1 MVTTLTRRHFGKLA
15 AASALACPAVVQ
27 AQPAWPTKPVRILIS
42 FPPGGS
48 SDFVARAITPALSE
62 HFGQQFIVDN
72 RPGAGGTV
80 AGDILRREQPDG
92 YTFLLSNNAPFT
104 IAPTMFKKIPYNV
117 VKDFTHVCYLGATY
131 GGLVA
136 HANVGVKT
144 AAELIAKA
152 KANPGQLSFG
162 SSGVGSIGHI
172 TGNTFCR
179 AAGIDILHVPYRG
192 AGPLRIDLTAGI
204 IGLQFEGIVTSVPQ
218 IAAGEL
224 FGLGVTSD
232 KRLPAVPNIPTFR
245 EMGYDVSVKNW
256 HGISAPANLP
266 PAIAE
271 KMSAALADICTRQAI
286 TDQFAKIGNYYDPM
300 TSAEF
305 SAFVADQIE
314 VWRPMIIAAGAAG
327 Q

>member
-1 MVTTLTRRHFGKLA
+1 M
-15 AASALACPAVVQ
+15 
-27 AQPAWPTKPVRILIS
+27 RILIS

-48 SDFVARAITPALSE
+48 SDYVARVIAPALSE
-62 HFGQQFIVDN
+62 HFGQQFVVDN

-80 AGDILRREQPDG
+80 
-92 YTFLLSNNAPFT
+92 
-104 IAPTMFKKIPYNV
+104 
-117 VKDFTHVCYLGATY
+117 
-131 GGLVA
+131 
-136 HANVGVKT
+136 
-144 AAELIAKA
+144 AELIAKA

-218 IAAGEL
+218 IAAGEF

-232 KRLPAVPNIPTFR
+232 KRLPAVPNIPTFK
-245 EMGYDVSVKNW
+245 EMGFDVSVKNW

-271 KMSAALADICTRQAI
+271 KMSAALADICRRQAI

-300 TSAEF
+300 TTAEF
-305 SAFVADQIE
+305 STFVADQIE
-314 VWRPMIIAAGAAG
+314 QWRPMIIAAGAAG